1 MLQTLWKKSS
11 ERVAKKL
18 SRREHYCCG
27 ERLRVSCGGV
37 AFFSVPTA
45 ANIPC
50 FSLYPCRFA
59 AWLPL
64 RICCGCKKK
73 TDCSSCRP
81 AKKKAGPRP
90 YFFFV
95 RPSSAA
101 AMSVQGVEP
110 GEMQLPP
117 SSLCRM
123 KILHP
128 GKQQTKSAATTEDA
142 CRGPTP
148 ANFSTEVGAHRA
160 AECLVGLKQEEH
172 IQEFYHIPPPLRE
185 VRVCGTVKGAEGYG
199 QTFRIP
205 RPT

>member
-1 MLQTLWKKSS
+1 MAAPPHMLWLQKKNRLQFLPAGEKKS
-11 ERVAKKL
+11 R
-18 SRREHYCCG
+18 
-27 ERLRVSCGGV
+27 
-37 AFFSVPTA
+37 
-45 ANIPC
+45 
-50 FSLYPCRFA
+50 
-59 AWLPL
+59 
-64 RICCGCKKK
+64 
-73 TDCSSCRP
+73 SS
-81 AKKKAGPRP
+81 AVL
-90 YFFFV
+90 FFV

>member
-1 MLQTLWKKSS
+1 MAAPPHML
-11 ERVAKKL
+11 
-18 SRREHYCCG
+18 
-27 ERLRVSCGGV
+27 
-37 AFFSVPTA
+37 
-45 ANIPC
+45 
-50 FSLYPCRFA
+50 
-59 AWLPL
+59 WLQ
-64 RICCGCKKK
+64 KKK
-73 TDCSSCRP
+73 QIAVP
-81 AKKKAGPRP
+81 AGRRKKKPVLGRT
-90 YFFFV
+90 FFV